1 MAECRYLI
9 FSSDK
14 RSLLIKKKKRK
25 KHSYIYIYMVIAC
38 INTRTVHVILTK
50 NVTSCDRFHSLFYFL
65 PNDGFYTSHPRKA
78 SCLKH
83 QDSPRSPLSSVNSL
97 ICRGSPYSCVD
108 YHTIYCDGITHI
120 CNLYNSIEE
129 GCIKKLGNVTK

>member
-1 MAECRYLI
+1 MTDFTL
-9 FSSDK
+9 FF
-14 RSLLIKKKKRK
+14 
-25 KHSYIYIYMVIAC
+25 
-38 INTRTVHVILTK
+38 IL
-50 NVTSCDRFHSLFYFL
+50 FFFYFL

-83 QDSPRSPLSSVNSL
+83 QDSARSPLSSVNSL

-108 YHTIYCDGITHI
+108 YHTINCDGITHI

-129 GCIKKLGNVTK
+129 GCIKKLGNVKVLVKGQKGQKKSKKTLSNIYKTEKNEIKL